1 MNNINEIKR
10 PRANIAHVY
19 LLYFLVFWSYCMFE
33 YHYYYVT
40 FEVCYFSVAGRCLNY
55 PAIKQIYY

>member
-10 PRANIAHVY
+10 PLANIAHVY

-40 FEVCYFSVAGRCLNY
+40 FEVCHFSVPG
-55 PAIKQIYY
+55 